1 MLFPMGI
8 PCGRPGPGCVEAG
21 GTVSTEAGAQHRRP
35 RPDEEAA
42 EEMGAVSPRRRG
54 PRHTRGAAR
63 MAGTGDTRPDN
74 REPRDTSG
82 DTTGVVRSQQGTLQ
96 GTLQGW

>member
-42 EEMGAVSPRRRG
+42 EEMMGQSRRAAAVSGTHGAQRG
-54 PRHTRGAAR
+54 WRGR
-63 MAGTGDTRPDN
+63 GTLGRT
-74 REPRDTSG
+74 TGSLG
-82 DTTGVVRSQQGTLQ
+82 TLQGTLHTGVVGSLQ

>member
-21 GTVSTEAGAQHRRP
+21 GTVSTEAGAQHRHP

-42 EEMGAVSPRRRG
+42 EE
-54 PRHTRGAAR
+54 
-63 MAGTGDTRPDN
+63 
-74 REPRDTSG
+74 
-82 DTTGVVRSQQGTLQ
+82 
-96 GTLQGW
+96 

>member
-1 MLFPMGI
+1 MQGDDNGNGMDSSLLEAFDNVAKQSEWCLQCRDFILESKLFYALNIKWDSIKSYEMLFPMGI

-42 EEMGAVSPRRRG
+42 EE
-54 PRHTRGAAR
+54 
-63 MAGTGDTRPDN
+63 
-74 REPRDTSG
+74 
-82 DTTGVVRSQQGTLQ
+82 
-96 GTLQGW
+96 

>member
-42 EEMGAVSPRRRG
+42 EMMGQSRRAAAVSSTHGAQRG
-54 PRHTRGAAR
+54 WRGR
-63 MAGTGDTRPDN
+63 GTLGP
-74 REPRDTSG
+74 
-82 DTTGVVRSQQGTLQ
+82 TTGSLGTLQ